1 MNDRKIIYLDD
12 AIEAIRASTKKYTGF
27 MEMEMYTDD
36 DAVEAIINLPPAQP
50 QRAKGKWITEE
61 ENYIKQ
67 IRCSECGKNALRVF
81 VADDHYGNCIHG
93 EVKTTNFCPNCGAD
107 MRDEENDT

>member
-27 MEMEMYTDD
+27 MEKIDLQQTIE
-36 DAVEAIINLPPAQP
+36 L

-67 IRCSECGKNALRVF
+67 IRCSECGKNAFRVL
-81 VADDHYGNCIHG
+81 VADDYYGNCVHG